1 MVICCLPIEI
11 VDLPNEIVDFPISFS
26 YVYQAGYPFVAKK
39 DKGLNYPSDVT
50 LLDKWS
56 KNATNVMSGSM

>member
-50 LLDKWS
+50 LLDK
-56 KNATNVMSGSM
+56 

>member
-26 YVYQAGYPFVAKK
+26 YVYQAGYPFVSQQKQGIELPIRCPGPCRRLA
-39 DKGLNYPSDVT
+39 
-50 LLDKWS
+50 
-56 KNATNVMSGSM
+56 